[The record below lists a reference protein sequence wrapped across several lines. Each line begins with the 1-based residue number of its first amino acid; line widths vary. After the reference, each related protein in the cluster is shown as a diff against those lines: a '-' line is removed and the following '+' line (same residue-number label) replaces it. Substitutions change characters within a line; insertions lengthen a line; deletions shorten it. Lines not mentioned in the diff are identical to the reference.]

1 MQNAEVRQSHIAVIG
16 GGFTGMVCAYR
27 LLQAGYRVSILE
39 REVELGGLSAAQ
51 SFGSFNWDR
60 FYHCILTSDKPLLRL
75 VHDLGL
81 DNELRWN
88 KTEVGLFSHGELHRM
103 TGPTDLLRYRHLS
116 LLSKARLALM
126 TLYVTRLKD
135 GRRLEG
141 LPLCQW
147 TRRIFGKHVYA
158 QIWEP
163 LLRCKLGELRKYA
176 SAAFLWGTIVRLAST
191 REKGPGTQEC
201 LGYLHGGYGTL
212 FKRLQQTVN
221 SLHGETSLGVDIR
234 GVGPGRSDVAGE
246 GVLIRARHKDIY
258 VDGVVLTTPNRV
270 IASMLQVEDHLYKER
285 LGQVMYLGIVCTVLV
300 LKRKLSSFYVTNVTE
315 KIGFT
320 GVIEMTNLIDP
331 EQETNGRHLV
341 YLPRYTSPSDPLF
354 AATDEAIW
362 AHIQPD
368 LKRIFPDLQEED
380 IEGRFVF
387 RQKDVQPVP
396 TIDYSTLAPPVR
408 TPVAG
413 VYVANTAQIINN
425 TLNNNAMTSIAEAT
439 CDALMKDIPV
449 MQRVERTTDVA
460 ERSSVFTETQEASA
474 ACTA

>member
-1 MQNAEVRQSHIAVIG
+1 MQNAEIRQSHIAVIG
-16 GGFTGMVCAYR
+16 GGFTGMVCAFR
-27 LLQAGYRVSILE
+27 LLRAGYRVTILE

-51 SFGSFNWDR
+51 SFGSFIWDR

-75 VHDLGL
+75 INDLGL
-81 DNELRWN
+81 ENELRWN
-88 KTEVGLFSHGELHRM
+88 KTEVGLFAHGELHQM

-116 LLSKARLALM
+116 LLSKARLAIM
-126 TLYVTRLKD
+126 TWYITRLRN
-135 GRRLEG
+135 GRKLEG
-141 LPLCQW
+141 IPLCQW
-147 TRRIFGKHVYA
+147 TRRLFGKNVYS

-163 LLRCKLGELRKYA
+163 LLRCKLGEMRKYA

-191 REKGPGTQEC
+191 REKGPGTQER

-212 FKRLQQTVN
+212 FKQLQQTVN

-234 GVGPGRSDVAGE
+234 SVGPGRNDVPGE

-258 VDGVVLTTPNRV
+258 VDGVVLTTPNRIV
-270 IASMLQVEDHLYKER
+270 ASILQMEDHQYKER

-300 LKRKLSSFYVTNVTE
+300 LKRKLSSFYVTNVAE

-354 AATDEAIW
+354 AASDADIW
-362 AHIQPD
+362 AHIRPD
-368 LKRIFPDLQEED
+368 LKRIFPDLQDED

-396 TIDYSTLAPPVR
+396 TIDYSTIAPPVR

-413 VYVANTAQIINN
+413 VYLANTSQIINN

-439 CDALMKDIPV
+439 CDALMRDIPAV
-449 MQRVERTTDVA
+449 RQLETVA
-460 ERSSVFTETQEASA
+460 EKPSAFMETQGVRA